1 MTGKKA
7 AVQDARDAGER
18 YMQVEKQKRAA
29 HKDTRA
35 LYEEVF
41 CEDTPAFVEYYYQ
54 NCAAENQIYTVSD
67 QGKILAMLHLNP
79 YLMRLGEWQG
89 ECNYIVAVAT
99 RKECRHQGLMTRL
112 IQVSVREMH
121 EKKQPFAFLMPAAEA
136 IYRPFGFRFIY
147 SQRQARL
154 KPADTGR
161 MPQDFWLK
169 KAQEEDL
176 RALSAFAGQVLSP
189 YRVIALH
196 TEAYFSRL
204 LKEQECQ
211 DGEIMLIMRG
221 KEICGYFFSSR
232 EEGLMVREAMIAPK
246 QEAWLFPAVQEWAKN
261 HQARLCF
268 WPDWVKEQESLEGE
282 KTVPLIMAR
291 VMHLETL
298 ASCLRAREP
307 ISFEI
312 EVEDDLIPQNSGIY
326 CLELGP
332 GKGRA
337 VRLQSQ
343 GSPVWRT
350 NAADFTRL
358 AFGCLDLQEPGI
370 SPKAAEALRQVI
382 PLSPVM
388 LNEIV

>member
-1 MTGKKA
+1 ML
-7 AVQDARDAGER
+7 
-18 YMQVEKQKRAA
+18 VEKQKRAA

-41 CEDTPAFVEYYYQ
+41 CEDTHAFVEYYYQ

-67 QGKILAMLHLNP
+67 QGRILAMLHLNP

-99 RKECRHQGLMTRL
+99 RKECRHQGLMTKL
-112 IQVSVREMH
+112 LQASAQEMY
-121 EKKQPFAFLMPAAEA
+121 ENKQPFAFLMPAAEA

-154 KPADTGR
+154 KAAGTGR
-161 MPQDFWLK
+161 MPKDFWLK

-176 RALSAFAGQVLSP
+176 RALSAFASQVLAP
-189 YRVIALH
+189 YRVVALH

-221 KEICGYFFSSR
+221 KEICGYFFTSR
-232 EEGLMVREAMIAPK
+232 EEGLMVREAMIDPK
-246 QEAWLFPAVQEWAKN
+246 REAQLFPAVQEWAKN

-268 WPDWVKEQESLEGE
+268 WPDWVKDREELEE
-282 KTVPLIMAR
+282 ERAVPVIMAR

-298 ASCLRAREP
+298 ASCLKAREP

-312 EVEDDLIPQNSGIY
+312 EVDDDLIPQNSGIY

-332 GKGRA
+332 RKGRA
-337 VRLQSQ
+337 IRLQ
-343 GSPVWRT
+343 GRGNPVWRT

-358 AFGCLDLQEPGI
+358 AFGCLNLQEHGI
-370 SPKAAEALRQVI
+370 LPKAAEALRQVI